1 MPPHCP
7 YFATA
12 APVELAL
19 LVVVLV
25 SAVVVLVVLDEATE
39 LVPPGNIAGTEIVA
53 IVHTFPPSEDAN
65 PVYVVPPDTLR
76 VDPKVVSAAAR
87 VMTVFLYV

>member
-1 MPPHCP
+1 
-7 YFATA
+7 
-12 APVELAL
+12 VELAL

-25 SAVVVLVVLDEATE
+25 LTLVVLE
-39 LVPPGNIAGTEIVA
+39 LELIPPGNIAGTEIVA

-87 VMTVFLYV
+87 VMTVFL

>member
-1 MPPHCP
+1 VLVL
-7 YFATA
+7 T
-12 APVELAL
+12 
-19 LVVVLV
+19 LVVRL
-25 SAVVVLVVLDEATE
+25 LELDEATE

-53 IVHTFPPSEDAN
+53 IVHIFPPSEDAN
-65 PVYVVPPDTLR
+65 PVYVVPPDTLK

>member
-12 APVELAL
+12 TPVELAL

-25 SAVVVLVVLDEATE
+25 LTLVVLELTE
-39 LVPPGNIAGTEIVA
+39 LVSPGNIAGTEIVA

-65 PVYVVPPDTLR
+65 PVYVVPPETLK
-76 VDPKVVSAAAR
+76 VDPKVVSAAAS

>member
-19 LVVVLV
+19 LVVMLVVLV
-25 SAVVVLVVLDEATE
+25 VVVLVVAFE
-39 LVPPGNIAGTEIVA
+39 LLIPSGNIAGTEIVA

-65 PVYVVPPDTLR
+65 PVYVVPPDTLK
-76 VDPKVVSAAAR
+76 VDPKVMSAAAR
-87 VMTVFLYV
+87 VMTVFLYF

>member
-7 YFATA
+7 YFAIA

-25 SAVVVLVVLDEATE
+25 LTLVVLELDEETE
-39 LVPPGNIAGTEIVA
+39 LIPSGNIAGIEIVA

-65 PVYVVPPDTLR
+65 PVYVVPPDRLR
-76 VDPKVVSAAAR
+76 VDPKVVSAAAS

>member
-7 YFATA
+7 YFAIA

-19 LVVVLV
+19 LVVLL
-25 SAVVVLVVLDEATE
+25 VVLAVVLDEAT
-39 LVPPGNIAGTEIVA
+39 LLIPSGNIAGTEIVS

-65 PVYVVPPDTLR
+65 PVYVVPPDKLK

-87 VMTVFLYV
+87 VMTVFL

>member
-7 YFATA
+7 YFAIA

-25 SAVVVLVVLDEATE
+25 VWGVVVLDEAT
-39 LVPPGNIAGTEIVA
+39 LLIPSGNIAGTEIVA

-65 PVYVVPPDTLR
+65 PVYAVPPDKLK

-87 VMTVFLYV
+87 VMTVFL